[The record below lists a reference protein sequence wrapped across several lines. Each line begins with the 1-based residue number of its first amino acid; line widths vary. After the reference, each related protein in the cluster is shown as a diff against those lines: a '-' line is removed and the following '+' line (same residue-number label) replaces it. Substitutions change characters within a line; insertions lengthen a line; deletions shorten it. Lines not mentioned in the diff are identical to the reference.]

1 MVKIDKG
8 LIGGS
13 TSLLILSLLKE
24 KDMYGYE
31 IIKEL
36 EERSD
41 NTFKLKEGTLYPIL
55 HRLENEGYLK
65 SYRKKGGTGKER
77 KYYQITTK
85 GEKQLIEEKRQWHV
99 FSTSVNKVIGGENH
113 GFSKI

>member
-41 NTFKLKEGTLYPIL
+41 NTL
-55 HRLENEGYLK
+55 
-65 SYRKKGGTGKER
+65 S
-77 KYYQITTK
+77 
-85 GEKQLIEEKRQWHV
+85 
-99 FSTSVNKVIGGENH
+99 
-113 GFSKI
+113 